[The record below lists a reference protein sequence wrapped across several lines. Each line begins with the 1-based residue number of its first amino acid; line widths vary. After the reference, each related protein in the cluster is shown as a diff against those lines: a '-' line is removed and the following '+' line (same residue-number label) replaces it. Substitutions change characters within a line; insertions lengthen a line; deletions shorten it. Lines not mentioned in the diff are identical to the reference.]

1 MKKSTVIL
9 MWGGATGLASV
20 IFYQILYATGQENS
34 GLRWINVLIVFM
46 GLFIGTKIYRD
57 KANGG
62 YLTFGE
68 GYKAGFLMVLI
79 GTVLSLIATIID
91 LQLHPDFIDKII
103 AQSRDGMINKGM
115 SEDQI
120 EMSLKYVRMWTTTPM
135 IILFTI
141 LGSLVFGAIISLIT
155 AGINTKKKP
164 IFDDTNEVPAN
175 EIPQA

>member
-1 MKKSTVIL
+1 
-9 MWGGATGLASV
+9 
-20 IFYQILYATGQENS
+20 
-34 GLRWINVLIVFM
+34 
-46 GLFIGTKIYRD
+46 
-57 KANGG
+57 
-62 YLTFGE
+62 
-68 GYKAGFLMVLI
+68 MVLI